1 MSILTN
7 DRRFE
12 EAVNDIESIGKGA
25 EPKNMCDVLDRVEK
39 RGEDRGIKIGESR
52 GKLEGAKE
60 SALRMKKDGL
70 SIEKISIYVNID
82 EETIKKWINENN
94 SLVEDTDKED
104 KTTEKNEIDGIEN
117 KKTENEKN

>member
-39 RGEDRGIKIGESR
+39 RGIEIGEKRGIEIGENR
-52 GKLEGAKE
+52 GDIKRAK
-60 SALRMKKDGL
+60 ADAMRMKKDGVPL
-70 SIEKISIYVNID
+70 DKIAFH
-82 EETIKKWINENN
+82 
-94 SLVEDTDKED
+94 
-104 KTTEKNEIDGIEN
+104 
-117 KKTENEKN
+117 